1 MKLAALLFCSA
12 PLWAQQPLTLDEA
25 ESMAMQNHPRLKSAQ
40 LGVDSANE
48 LVTQARSA
56 YKPFVSANVVASA
69 ADHLSRIGAGGGLN
83 ASSIFSRFA
92 SGIMINGPVWDFG
105 RTSNLVS
112 SARSRAGAASE
123 IVNAS
128 RADLRLGVRNAYFSA
143 LLAQSTV
150 RVARETLE
158 ARRLVLKQVAALAES
173 NLRSTLDVGFAEVAV
188 SEAELAVANAVT
200 LLNSAM
206 VELSAA
212 MGMKQTVNYSLA
224 DVPAPP
230 DLDNDAETMAKDSV
244 ARPELEARRL
254 QVKAARSFAEA
265 ERRLA
270 FPTLTGLGV
279 AGVIPAGDDR
289 LKTRYSGIGLNLNIP
304 LYNGDL
310 NRSRRRD
317 ADLRVKIAELELL
330 DAEIRIGAEV
340 KRAWLAAN
348 DSFQRL
354 PVTAKLLEQAR
365 RTQRLAQTR
374 YELGLGN
381 IVELNQAQLS
391 RFTAEIAEVTARYE
405 YQLRRSILDHAAG
418 LLR

>member
-1 MKLAALLFCSA
+1 MKIAALLFVCGA
-12 PLWAQQPLTLDEA
+12 AWAQQPLTLDQA
-25 ESMAMQNHPRLKSAQ
+25 ESLAIQNHPRMKSTQ
-40 LGVDSANE
+40 LTVDSAKE
-48 LVTQARSA
+48 IVTQARSA
-56 YKPFVSANVVASA
+56 YKPVVSANVTASA

-92 SGIMINGPVWDFG
+92 SGIVITGPVWDFG
-105 RTSNLVS
+105 RTSNIVS
-112 SARSRAGAASE
+112 AARSRVEAASE
-123 IVNAS
+123 TVNAS
-128 RADLRLGVRNAYFSA
+128 RADIRIEVRRAYFNA

-158 ARRLVLKQVAALAES
+158 ARRLVLKQVSALADS
-173 NLRSTLDVGFAEVAV
+173 NLRSTLDVGFAEVSV
-188 SEAELAVANAVT
+188 SEAELAVANAT
-200 LLNSAM
+200 TGLNSTL
-206 VELSAA
+206 VDLSAA
-212 MGMKQTVNYSLA
+212 MGMKETVNYSLA
-224 DVPAPP
+224 DAPAP
-230 DLDNDAETMAKDSV
+230 LELSKDAEAMAKESV

-254 QVKAARSFAEA
+254 LVKAARSFAEA

-270 FPTLTGLGV
+270 YPTLTGLGV
-279 AGVIPAGDDR
+279 AGVVPAGDER
-289 LKTRYSGIGLNLNIP
+289 LKTRYSGVGLNLNIP

-317 ADLRVKIAELELL
+317 ADLKVKIAEMELL
-330 DAEIRIGAEV
+330 DAEIRIGADV

-365 RTQRLAQTR
+365 RTLRLAQTR

-391 RFTAEIAEVTARYE
+391 RFSAEIAEVTARYE
-405 YQLRRSILDHAAG
+405 YQLRRSVLDYAAG
-418 LLR
+418 LLK

>member
-1 MKLAALLFCSA
+1 LRTAALLLLCA
-12 PLWAQQPLTLDEA
+12 AAMAQQPLTLDEA
-25 ESMAMQNHPRLKSAQ
+25 EGLALQNHPRLKSTQ
-40 LGVDSANE
+40 LGVDSARE
-48 LVTQARSA
+48 SVAQARSA
-56 YKPFVSANVVASA
+56 YRPVISANVTASV

-92 SGIMINGPVWDFG
+92 SGIVITGPVWDFG

-112 SARSRAGAASE
+112 SARSRVDAAGE
-123 IVNAS
+123 TVVAS
-128 RADLRLGVRNAYFSA
+128 RADIRLEVRRAYFTA
-143 LLAQSTV
+143 LLAQATV

-158 ARRLVLKQVAALAES
+158 ARRLVLKQVTALADS
-173 NLRSTLDVGFAEVAV
+173 NLRSTLDVGFAEVSV

-206 VELSAA
+206 VDLSSAI
-212 MGMKQTVNYSLA
+212 GMKQTVNYALA
-224 DVPAPP
+224 DAPAP
-230 DLDNDAETMAKDSV
+230 LELQKDAETMAKESA

-254 QVKAARSFAEA
+254 QLKAARSFAEA

-279 AGVIPAGDDR
+279 GGFVPAGDER
-289 LKTRYSGIGLNLNIP
+289 LKTRYSGVGLNLNIP

-317 ADLRVKIAELELL
+317 ADLKVKIAELDLL
-330 DAEIRIGAEV
+330 DAEIRIGADV
-340 KRAWLAAN
+340 KRAWLAAQ
-348 DSFQRL
+348 DASQRL

-365 RTQRLAQTR
+365 RTFRLAQTR

-381 IVELNQAQLS
+381 IVELNQSQLS
-391 RFTAEIAEVTARYE
+391 RFSAEIVEVTARYE